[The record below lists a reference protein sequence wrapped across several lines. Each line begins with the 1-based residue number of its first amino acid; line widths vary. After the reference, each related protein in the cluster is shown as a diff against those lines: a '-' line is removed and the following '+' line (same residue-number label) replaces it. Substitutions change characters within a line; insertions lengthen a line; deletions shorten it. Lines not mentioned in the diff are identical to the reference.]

1 MQRFAIPQIGDPSS
15 VRFPSVERRR
25 LDSGLRLWAIQHSAV
40 PVVTVICLVEAGTSI
55 DPSDKP
61 GLASLTS
68 GLVTEGAGRYDA
80 IELADALARI
90 GAQLSTEV
98 GTDVT
103 TLTLSMLS
111 RHFDQG
117 LSILSDIVRRPR
129 MASPDFERVRDL
141 RLSRLKHLTRT
152 PAAAAD
158 RALLTAV
165 YGNHPYG
172 HGALGTTRSIAS
184 IELDAVRTCWER
196 AWRPSA
202 AALLVAGDIALDR
215 ALAGCESAFG
225 DWSTQTPAPPAVPA
239 PDVVASRE
247 IRIVNWPGAAQSEIR
262 VGHSGPARETDDY
275 HALIALNAILGGQ
288 FTSRINRNLREARA
302 ITYGA
307 RTSFDMRR
315 AGGLFSCDSSIQTD
329 ATAVALSE
337 VVKEMRDV
345 AVTGAVSDEELEQA
359 QAALTR
365 GYVKH
370 FETAGQ
376 LGRAMAELAT
386 YGLPDDNF
394 DRFVPEVERLTTA
407 EITRAA
413 QAALHPDDTSLI
425 VVGDLEQIG
434 GKLRQ
439 LGRPVVEIVPEF

>member
-1 MQRFAIPQIGDPSS
+1 MPRFAIPSIGDPSS
-15 VRFPSVERRR
+15 VRFPRVERRR

-40 PVVTVICLVEAGTSI
+40 PVVSVICLVDAGTSI
-55 DPSDKP
+55 DPGDQP

-80 IELADALARI
+80 IELSDALARI

-117 LSILSDIVRRPR
+117 LSILADIVRRPR
-129 MASPDFERVRDL
+129 LAPPDFERVRDL
-141 RLSRLKHLTRT
+141 RLSRLKQLTRT

-165 YGNHPYG
+165 YGSHPYG
-172 HGALGTTRSIAS
+172 HGALGTTRSVAS
-184 IELDAVRTCWER
+184 IELDAVRTCWEQ

-202 AALLVAGDIALDR
+202 AALLVAGDIPFDH
-215 ALAGCESAFG
+215 ALAGCQSAFG
-225 DWSTQTPAPPAVPA
+225 DWTSRAPEPPAVPA

-262 VGHSGPARETDDY
+262 VGHIGPGRGTADY
-275 HALIALNAILGGQ
+275 HALVALNAILGGQ

-315 AGGLFSCDSSIQTD
+315 AGGLFSCDSSVQTD

-345 AVTGAVSDEELEQA
+345 AVNGAVSGDELEQA

-394 DRFVPEVERLTTA
+394 DRFVPEIERLTPGD
-407 EITRAA
+407 ITRAA
-413 QAALHPDDTSLI
+413 QTSLRPDETSLI
-425 VVGDLEQIG
+425 VVGDLEQISG
-434 GKLRQ
+434 ELQQ